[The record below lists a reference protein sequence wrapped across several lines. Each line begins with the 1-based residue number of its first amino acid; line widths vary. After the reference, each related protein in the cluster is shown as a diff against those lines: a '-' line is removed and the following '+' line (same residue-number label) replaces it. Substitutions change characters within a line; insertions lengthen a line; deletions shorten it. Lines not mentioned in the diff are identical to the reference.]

1 MKSCKET
8 VSTVTNEKERGA
20 RRIGQ
25 RRTTQRE
32 VIADVIREASGPL
45 SIAEILER
53 AADRVPGLGVA
64 TVYRTVRLLEESGEV
79 HTVNL
84 PGADARY
91 EPADRGH
98 HHHFQC
104 RVCDG
109 VYDVHVCPVKL
120 NLDSAGKGFQVEEHE
135 VTLYGVCATCNAA

>member
-1 MKSCKET
+1 M
-8 VSTVTNEKERGA
+8 TNEKERGV

-25 RRTTQRE
+25 RRTAQRD
-32 VIADVIREASGPL
+32 VIAAVIREGKGPL

-53 AADRVPGLGVA
+53 AADRAPGLGVA

-79 HTVNL
+79 HAVNL

-104 RVCDG
+104 RICDG
-109 VYDVHVCPVKL
+109 VYDIHVCPV
-120 NLDSAGKGFQVEEHE
+120 NLGRDSLDKGFEVEEHE
-135 VTLYGVCATCNAA
+135 VTLYGVCASCNT